1 LLGRKR
7 KKSNFLADLV
17 CRQETVIFG
26 QILDLELEPNQACCG
41 RFMTS
46 KTSITILWVYIVLLL
61 AGGLM
66 GFIKAKSR
74 ISLITSALFAVLL
87 ALCATGVIR
96 PFYVADI
103 LVGLLLVV
111 FGVRFAKG
119 RKFMP
124 SGLMLGLSAAVL
136 AALLLLG

>member
-1 LLGRKR
+1 M
-7 KKSNFLADLV
+7 
-17 CRQETVIFG
+17 
-26 QILDLELEPNQACCG
+26 ILIPSASL
-41 RFMTS
+41 
-46 KTSITILWVYIVLLL
+46 IILWVYIVLLL

-74 ISLITSALFAVLL
+74 ISLITSALFAALL
-87 ALCATGVIR
+87 ALCATAVIR

-103 LVGLLLVV
+103 LVGLLLMV
-111 FGVRFAKG
+111 FGMRFAKG

-136 AALLLLG
+136 AALLLLR

>member
-1 LLGRKR
+1 
-7 KKSNFLADLV
+7 
-17 CRQETVIFG
+17 
-26 QILDLELEPNQACCG
+26 
-41 RFMTS
+41 MTS

>member
-1 LLGRKR
+1 MTPNT
-7 KKSNFLADLV
+7 S
-17 CRQETVIFG
+17 VI
-26 QILDLELEPNQACCG
+26 
-41 RFMTS
+41 
-46 KTSITILWVYIVLLL
+46 ILWVYIVLLL

-66 GFIKAKSR
+66 GFIKAKSK
-74 ISLITSALFAVLL
+74 ISLITSALFAGLL
-87 ALCATGVIR
+87 ALCATAVIR
-96 PFYVADI
+96 PFYIADI

-136 AALLLLG
+136 AALLLLRERAPG

>member
-1 LLGRKR
+1 MSVSL
-7 KKSNFLADLV
+7 
-17 CRQETVIFG
+17 I
-26 QILDLELEPNQACCG
+26 
-41 RFMTS
+41 
-46 KTSITILWVYIVLLL
+46 ILWVYIALLL

-66 GFIKAKSR
+66 GFIKAKSA
-74 ISLITSALFAVLL
+74 ISLVTSALFAALL

-96 PFYVADI
+96 PFYIADI

-136 AALLLLG
+136 AALLLLGAH